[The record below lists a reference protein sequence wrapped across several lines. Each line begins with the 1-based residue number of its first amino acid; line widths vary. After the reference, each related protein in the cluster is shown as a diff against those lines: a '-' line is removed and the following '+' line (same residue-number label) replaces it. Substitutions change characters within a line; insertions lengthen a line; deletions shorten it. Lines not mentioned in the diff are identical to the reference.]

1 MANGNQTFKEL
12 REMVAEGRKITT
24 TTALRLIMAGVAD
37 IHDTRGKDM
46 EHIKIKLD
54 EIRSD
59 MVKIKNVTKY
69 PSAYWYL
76 MNKPLKLF
84 AFLAVVTLAVAIV
97 FFPEARS
104 WAIEQ
109 LIKTFLGGL

>member
-12 REMVAEGRKITT
+12 REIVAEGRKITT
-24 TTALRLIMAGVAD
+24 TTALRLIMAGLAD
-37 IHDTRGKDM
+37 IHDTRSHDM
-46 EHIKIKLD
+46 EHINRKLD
-54 EIRSD
+54 GIL
-59 MVKIKNVTKY
+59 NVTKY

-84 AFLAVVTLAVAIV
+84 AFLAVAALAVAIV